1 MKTLRTESRVENV
14 PAVLQFVAAELAAL
28 GCPAQTQAQI
38 KLAVDEL
45 FANICFYAY
54 DAGVGPVEI
63 TVDAEDQTAVVTV
76 CDRGVPFDPLS
87 AEAPDLSLSGEE
99 RPIGGLGIFLLREMM
114 DDLCYAYRDG
124 RNTLRLKKH
133 F

>member
-1 MKTLRTESRVENV
+1 MTDIIISFSVS
-14 PAVLQFVAAELAAL
+14 F
-28 GCPAQTQAQI
+28 TQCRNICRIDPFFRITAFTAQI
-38 KLAVDEL
+38 SVDL
-45 FANICFYAY
+45 HCGKDSHADHDIV
-54 DAGVGPVEI
+54 AGTVASDI